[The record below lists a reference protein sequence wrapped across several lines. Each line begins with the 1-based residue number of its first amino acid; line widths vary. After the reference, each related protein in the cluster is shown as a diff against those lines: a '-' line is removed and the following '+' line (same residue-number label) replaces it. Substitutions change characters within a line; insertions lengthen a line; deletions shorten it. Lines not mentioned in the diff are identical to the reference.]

1 MKYTEELKYIQEK
14 ISELR
19 LNTELSRNIPLMKL
33 LINYE
38 EFEKP
43 ALTNNLKINK
53 R

>member
-19 LNTELSRNIPLMKL
+19 LNTELARNTPLIKL
-33 LINYE
+33 LNKYE
-38 EFEKP
+38 EFAKP
-43 ALTNNLKINK
+43 ALTNNFKINK